1 MKDQLE
7 GLIAKMIEGG
17 ILFDEA
23 VEDFEKKF
31 IKRALD
37 RTEGNQ
43 SKAAKLL
50 GIHRNTLSR
59 KVGEYKL
66 DHNGHRRG

>member
-1 MKDQLE
+1 VKDQLE